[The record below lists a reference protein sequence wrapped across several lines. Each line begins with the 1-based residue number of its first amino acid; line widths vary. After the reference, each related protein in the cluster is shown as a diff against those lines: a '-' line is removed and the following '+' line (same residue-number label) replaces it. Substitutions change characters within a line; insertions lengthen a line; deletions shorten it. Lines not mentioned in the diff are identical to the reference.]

1 MLRPYLSR
9 VRPCTGPDPAQ
20 FDHMRTDFDAELVRE
35 HLAHRAA
42 GHSGHRFPGA
52 RALQDVARVLA
63 VVLEG
68 AREIRVARPRT
79 RHLAAPLAPGG
90 VRFGGHHVLPVL
102 PIAIPHEHRDG
113 GAERLAGPHARE
125 PLDLVGFDLHAGA
138 AAVAAHPPLQLDVD
152 AVGGQGQPGGDP
164 LEDRHQAAP
173 VRLARCGEPK
183 GHATEPP
190 SEPPPTS
197 TNLHEPP
204 DNSTRARLRV
214 GLVISPFVPLST
226 SWRGGQGVRPHG
238 RGGACG
244 LVFVMVGSETTT
256 SPRVVMP
263 NRYCWP
269 LVASNATRSG
279 PMIGSRIEIFRCWLK
294 KNV

>member
-1 MLRPYLSR
+1 MLRPYLSMLR
-9 VRPCTGPDPAQ
+9 AYTGPDPTQ
-20 FDHMRTDFDAELVRE
+20 FDHMRPDLDAELLQE

-42 GHSGHRFPGA
+42 GHPGHRFPGA

-63 VVLEG
+63 VVLERP
-68 AREIRVARPRT
+68 REIRVAGART
-79 RHLAAPLAPGG
+79 RHLATPLAPRS
-90 VRFGGHHVLPVL
+90 VCFGGHHVLPVL

-113 GAERLAGPHARE
+113 GAEGLAGPHARE

-152 AVGGQGQPGGDP
+152 ALGGQGQPGGDP

-197 TNLHEPP
+197 TNLHQPP

-214 GLVISPFVPLST
+214 GLVISAFVPLST
-226 SWRGGQGVRPHG
+226 AWRGGQRVRF
-238 RGGACG
+238 
-244 LVFVMVGSETTT
+244 LT
-256 SPRVVMP
+256 
-263 NRYCWP
+263 
-269 LVASNATRSG
+269 VAAAPAG
-279 PMIGSRIEIFRCWLK
+279 
-294 KNV
+294 

>member
-1 MLRPYLSR
+1 ML
-9 VRPCTGPDPAQ
+9 RPCTGPDPAQ
-20 FDHMRTDFDAELVRE
+20 FDHMRPDLDAELLQE

-42 GHSGHRFPGA
+42 GYPGHRFPRA

-68 AREIRVARPRT
+68 PREIRVAGPRT

-90 VRFGGHHVLPVL
+90 VRFGSHHVLPVL

-113 GAERLAGPHARE
+113 GAEGLAGAHARE

-138 AAVAAHPPLQLDVD
+138 AAVAAHPSLQLDVD
-152 AVGGQGQPGGDP
+152 ALGGQGQPGGDP
-164 LEDRHQAAP
+164 LEDRHQPAP
-173 VRLARCGEPK
+173 VRFPGRGKAKR
-183 GHATEPP
+183 HATSPP
-190 SEPPPTS
+190 SLTS
-197 TNLHEPP
+197 PNLHNLHQPP

-214 GLVISPFVPLST
+214 GLSRSP
-226 SWRGGQGVRPHG
+226 RGSGGEVSHR

-244 LVFVMVGSETTT
+244 LVFVMVGSDTTT
-256 SPRVVMP
+256 SPRAVMP

-279 PMIGSRIEIFRCWLK
+279 
-294 KNV
+294 

>member
-1 MLRPYLSR
+1 MLRPYLSWVRPYLSWVRPYRTR

-20 FDHMRTDFDAELVRE
+20 FHHMRRDFDAELLQE

-68 AREIRVARPRT
+68 AREIRVAGART
-79 RHLAAPLAPGG
+79 RHLAAPLAAGG

-102 PIAIPHEHRDG
+102 PIAIPHELRDG
-113 GAERLAGPHARE
+113 GAEGLTGPHARE

-152 AVGGQGQPGGDP
+152 ALGGQGQPRGDP

-173 VRLARCGEPK
+173 VRLARCGEAEH
-183 GHATEPP
+183 HAGP
-190 SEPPPTS
+190 
-197 TNLHEPP
+197 
-204 DNSTRARLRV
+204 RLK
-214 GLVISPFVPLST
+214 
-226 SWRGGQGVRPHG
+226 
-238 RGGACG
+238 
-244 LVFVMVGSETTT
+244 
-256 SPRVVMP
+256 PR
-263 NRYCWP
+263 
-269 LVASNATRSG
+269 LG
-279 PMIGSRIEIFRCWLK
+279 PAAEAA
-294 KNV
+294 